1 MTTAELNTI
10 VELTVGQTVSFDYP
24 DREHGGFKT
33 VEGIVETVA
42 ANKAGQAYIRLTNDG
57 QYRSY
62 TAEKIRFV

>member
-1 MTTAELNTI
+1 MTVSELNTI
-10 VELTVGQTVSFDYP
+10 NNFTIGSLVAFQYP

-42 ANKAGQAYIRLTNDG
+42 ANKAGKAYVRLTNDG

-62 TAEKIRFV
+62 TASKIRFN